1 MKKFSCDFE
10 TTTDLKD
17 CRVWAYA
24 CCEIGDPD
32 NFIYGNSLDDFMKW
46 CSYSKANYTC
56 YFHNLKFD
64 GSFIIDWLLKNGFE
78 YVTDKKDR
86 HDKTFNALI
95 TDTGIFYQ
103 ITVWFHIKGHHT
115 NKVIFQDSLKILN
128 FSVEAIAK
136 GFNLPI
142 RKLKIDYNAKREIG
156 HDLTLEEIDY
166 IRNDVEIIS
175 RALDIMFK
183 QGLNKMTIASDA
195 LTNFKTTCP
204 KFRYYF
210 PKLKPEADEE
220 IRLSYKGGFTYCSP
234 VHASEIVGEGLV
246 FDVNSL
252 YPSRMKFELMP
263 YGEPVKF
270 QGKYKYDPVYRL
282 FIQTITCSFKIKP
295 NKIPSI
301 QLKHCMSFMPN
312 EYIEDSKGELVTLSL
327 TNPDL
332 ELFFKQ
338 YDVEDLTY
346 ECGYKFKCMRGI
358 FNEYIDHWTEEK
370 IKAKKD
376 GNAPQYLI
384 SKLMLNSL
392 YGKFGTSITGRKK
405 IPVLVDDDVRYI
417 TGEREAKAGVYLPI
431 ATFITSYARKY
442 TIETCQSL
450 RDYTLKHYGYDCF
463 CYADTDSSH
472 IIFDKNK
479 IDELKQIINIDDYEL
494 GAWKHESSFKR
505 AKFLRQKCYIE
516 EDYDGKINVTVAGLP
531 KRLGHLIN
539 FDNFKEGFTTEGLSS
554 NEIGEGGRKLR
565 YKHVDG
571 GVVLV
576 ETDFTI
582 K

>member
-10 TTTDLKD
+10 TTTDLND
-17 CRVWAYA
+17 CRVWAFA
-24 CCEIGDPD
+24 CCEIGDPS
-32 NFIYGNSLDDFMKW
+32 NFIYGNSLDDFMSW
-46 CSYSKANYTC
+46 CANKKANYKC
-56 YFHNLKFD
+56 FFHNLKFD
-64 GSFIIDWLLKNGFE
+64 GAFILDWLLKNGFE
-78 YVTDKKDR
+78 YVADKKDR
-86 HDKTFNALI
+86 RDKTFNTLI
-95 TDTGIFYQ
+95 TDTGQFYQ
-103 ITVWFHIKGHHT
+103 ISVWFHVGNKKV
-115 NKVIFQDSLKILN
+115 NKVTFQDSLKILN

-142 RKLKIDYNAKREIG
+142 SKLKIDYKAKREIG
-156 HDLTLEEIDY
+156 HILTPEEVDY

-195 LTNFKTTCP
+195 LSSFKDMCVRF
-204 KFRYYF
+204 KYYF
-210 PKLKPEADEE
+210 PKLKPEVDAD

-234 VHASEIVGEGLV
+234 RHAGEIVGEGIV

-263 YGEPVKF
+263 YGEPVRF
-270 QGKYKYDPVYRL
+270 QGKYKKDDTYNL
-282 FIQTITCSFKIKP
+282 FVQHITCSFKIKP
-295 NKIPSI
+295 NMIPTI

-312 EYIEDSKGELVTLSL
+312 QYVEDSKGELITMSL

-332 ELFFKQ
+332 ELFFKH
-338 YDVEDLTY
+338 YDVEDLSY
-346 ECGYKFKCMRGI
+346 EGGWKFKSIRGI

-370 IKAKKD
+370 IKAKKE

-384 SKLMLNSL
+384 AKLMLNSL
-392 YGKFGTSITGRKK
+392 YGKFGTSLTGRKK
-405 IPVLVDDDVRYI
+405 IPVLVDGDVRYI
-417 TGEREAKAGVYLPI
+417 TSDREEKNGVYLPV

-442 TIETCQSL
+442 TIETCQKI
-450 RDYTLKHYGYDCF
+450 RDFTMRKFGYDAF
-463 CYADTDSSH
+463 CYADTDSAH
-472 IIFDKNK
+472 IIYDKSK
-479 IDELKQIINIDDYEL
+479 IDLLCDIIKIDDFEL
-494 GAWKHESSFKR
+494 GAWKHESSFVQ

-516 EDYDGKINVTVAGLP
+516 QDYDGHINVTIAGLP

-539 FDNFKEGFTTEGLSS
+539 FDNFKEGFTTEGLS
-554 NEIGEGGRKLR
+554 NQEIGEGGRKLR

>member
-17 CRVWAYA
+17 CRVWAFA
-24 CCEIGDPD
+24 CCEIGEPS

-46 CSYSKANYTC
+46 CANKKANYKC
-56 YFHNLKFD
+56 FFHNLKFD
-64 GSFIIDWLLKNGFE
+64 GAFILDWLLKNGFE
-78 YVTDKKDR
+78 YVADKKDR
-86 HDKTFNALI
+86 RDKTFNTLI
-95 TDTGIFYQ
+95 TDTGQFYQ
-103 ITVWFHIKGHHT
+103 ISVWFHIKGHHT
-115 NKVIFQDSLKILN
+115 NKVVFQDSLKILN

-142 RKLKIDYNAKREIG
+142 RKLKIDYKAKREIG
-156 HDLTLEEIDY
+156 HILTSEEVDY
-166 IRNDVEIIS
+166 IKNDVEIIA

-195 LTNFKTTCP
+195 LSSFKDMCVR
-204 KFRYYF
+204 FNYYF
-210 PKLKPEADEE
+210 PKLKPEVDEE

-234 VHASEIVGEGLV
+234 RHAGEIVGEGVV

-263 YGEPVKF
+263 YGEPVRF
-270 QGKYKYDPVYRL
+270 QGKYKHDDTYNL
-282 FIQTITCSFKIKP
+282 FVQHITCSFKIKP
-295 NKIPSI
+295 NMIPTI

-312 EYIEDSKGELVTLSL
+312 QYVEDSKGELITMSL

-332 ELFFKQ
+332 ELFFKH
-338 YDVEDLTY
+338 YDVEDLSY
-346 ECGYKFKCMRGI
+346 DGGWKFKSIRGI

-370 IKAKKD
+370 IKAKKE

-384 SKLMLNSL
+384 AKLMLNSL
-392 YGKFGTSITGRKK
+392 YGKFGTSLQGRKK
-405 IPVLVDDDVRYI
+405 IPVLVGDDVRYI
-417 TGEREAKAGVYLPI
+417 TGEREEKKGVYLPV

-442 TIETCQSL
+442 TIETSQMI
-450 RDYTLKHYGYDCF
+450 REWTMQHHGYDG
-463 CYADTDSSH
+463 YLYSDTDSIHALLSKSDVDALCD
-472 IIFDKNK
+472 IIK
-479 IDELKQIINIDDYEL
+479 IDDFEL
-494 GAWKHESSFKR
+494 GAWKHESSFKQ

-516 EDYDGKINVTVAGLP
+516 QDYDGHINVTIAGLP

-539 FDNFKEGFTTEGLSS
+539 FDNFKEGFTTEGLSAKQ
-554 NEIGEGGRKLR
+554 IGEGGRKLR